1 MKANTI
7 ILTLSL
13 LILVLGCKEKS
24 KEEAIDNTIVETENW
39 ISLFNGVNLEGWTV
53 KINGYPLREN
63 IHNTF
68 RVQDS
73 VMKVSYD
80 GYDQFGESYGHIF
93 YEKPYS
99 SYRLRLQYRFVG
111 EQPSDGEA
119 WAKKN
124 SGVMLHAQSPESMDL
139 NQGFPVS
146 LEAQFL
152 GGFETGVE
160 RPTGNLCT
168 PGMHVVMKDTLVTKH
183 CINANA
189 PTFYGEE
196 WVQAEVLVLKD
207 SLITHSINGKEV
219 IRYSKPI
226 YGGEYLPETSLWK
239 SQIGKPVTEGY
250 IALQS
255 ESHPIEF
262 KNIEILDLD
271 D

>member
-1 MKANTI
+1 MKINTLLI
-7 ILTLSL
+7 VV
-13 LILVLGCKEKS
+13 LILVLGCKEKNK
-24 KEEAIDNTIVETENW
+24 KEVSENEIVESENW
-39 ISLFNGVNLEGWTV
+39 VSLFNGVNLDGWTV
-53 KINGYPLREN
+53 KINGYPLGEN

-80 GYDQFGESYGHIF
+80 GYDKFGESYGHIF

-99 SYRLRLQYRFVG
+99 NYRLRLQYRFIG

-119 WAKKN
+119 WATKN
-124 SGVMLHAQSPESMDL
+124 SGVMLHSQSPETMDL

-152 GGFETGVE
+152 GGIEEGVE

-168 PGMHVVMKDTLVTKH
+168 PGMHVIMQDTIVKKH
-183 CINANA
+183 CINSNS

-196 WVQAEVLVLKD
+196 WVQSEVLVLKD
-207 SLITHSINGKEV
+207 SLIIHSINGKEV

-226 YGGEYLPETSLWK
+226 YGGEYLPETALWV
-239 SQIGKPVTEGY
+239 SQDGNPVTEGY

-262 KNIEILDLD
+262 KNIEILVLD